1 MSDARQPEVRS
12 SNFLFSLPATC
23 RLFSRGVIFTR
34 ARVSL
39 ALLSLRKNG
48 GLLRSPQPEVRPSN
62 FLFSY
67 KDYLPETSNQPTPQ
81 WCKKSTSGWR
91 PSLIKLP
98 ILPTFYI
105 SPICKHYQSK
115 ISVPDINY
123 TQLTLS
129 NAWYSFLFTNDLWR
143 NFQF

>member
-1 MSDARQPEVRS
+1 MSDARQSEVRS

-39 ALLSLRKNG
+39 TLLSLRKNG

-67 KDYLPETSNQPTPQ
+67 EDDLPETFNQPTPQ
-81 WCKKSTSGWR
+81 
-91 PSLIKLP
+91 
-98 ILPTFYI
+98 
-105 SPICKHYQSK
+105 
-115 ISVPDINY
+115 
-123 TQLTLS
+123 
-129 NAWYSFLFTNDLWR
+129 
-143 NFQF
+143 